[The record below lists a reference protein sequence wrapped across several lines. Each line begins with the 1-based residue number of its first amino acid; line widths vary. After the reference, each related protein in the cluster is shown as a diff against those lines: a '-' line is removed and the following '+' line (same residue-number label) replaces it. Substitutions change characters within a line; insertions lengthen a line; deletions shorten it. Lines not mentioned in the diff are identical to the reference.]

1 MSGVVEYPREAI
13 ALALAESARLCAGNP
28 FGNCS
33 WYHASWPVLKGL
45 GVFISLKSDDD
56 FLLPQL
62 RTAMAGG
69 ARRILISGTADAGML
84 ARVAACRDAAPDGL
98 DITVLDCCP
107 TPLAL
112 CRHYAGLAG
121 LPIRTVQADILT
133 YTEEGAEGYDLI
145 CTHSFLT
152 FFDAAQRLQLVRQW
166 HALLKPG
173 GVVITAQRVRPHET
187 ALITRY
193 PPEEVDALQDKAE
206 RLARVHGAALGV
218 DAELARHC
226 AWLYSAHHQTHLIA
240 DADELRAPFD
250 AAGFELRHFSP
261 PPVDAPV
268 ADVPGA
274 PGNAQAVRWRIFA
287 QKTVEMRN
295 PAQF

>member
-1 MSGVVEYPREAI
+1 MSAVVEYPREAI
-13 ALALAESARLCAGNP
+13 ALALAEAPRLCAGNP
-28 FGNCS
+28 FGDCS

-62 RTAMAGG
+62 RTALAGG

-84 ARVAACRDAAPDGL
+84 ARIAACQEAAPGGL

-112 CRHYAGLAG
+112 CRQYAERVG

-133 YTEEGAEGYDLI
+133 YSEECAPYDLI

-152 FFDAAQRLQLVRQW
+152 FFDAAQRLQLVKQW

-173 GVVITAQRVRPHET
+173 GAVITAQRVRPDET

-193 PPEEVDALQDKAE
+193 PAEEVAALQDTAE
-206 RLARVHGAALGV
+206 RLAAARGAALGV
-218 DAELARHC
+218 DAGLARHS
-226 AWLYSAHHQTHLIA
+226 AWRYGAHHHTHLIA

-250 AAGFELRHFSP
+250 AAGFTLVHFAP
-261 PPVDAPV
+261 PPTDAPV

-274 PGNAQAVRWRIFA
+274 PGNAQAVRWRILA
-287 QKTVEMRN
+287 QK
-295 PAQF
+295 PA

>member
-1 MSGVVEYPREAI
+1 MSAVIEYPREAI
-13 ALALAESARLCAGNP
+13 ALALAEAPRLCAGNP
-28 FGNCS
+28 FGDCG
-33 WYHASWPVLKGL
+33 WYHTSWPVLKGL

-62 RTAMAGG
+62 RTALAGG

-84 ARVAACRDAAPDGL
+84 ARIAACRDATPDSL

-112 CRHYAGLAG
+112 CRQYAELAD
-121 LPIRTVQADILT
+121 LPIRTVQADILS
-133 YTEEGAEGYDLI
+133 YIEEGAPYDLI

-152 FFDAAQRLQLVRQW
+152 FFDAAHRLQLVRQW
-166 HALLKPG
+166 HALLKPSG
-173 GVVITAQRVRPHET
+173 AVITAQRVRPDET

-193 PPEEVDALQDKAE
+193 PAEEVDALQDKAE
-206 RLARVHGAALGV
+206 RLAALHGAALGV
-218 DAELARHC
+218 DAELARHS
-226 AWLYSAHHQTHLIA
+226 AWLYGAHHHTHLIA
-240 DADELRAPFD
+240 DAEELRAPFD
-250 AAGFELRHFSP
+250 AAGFVFRHFAP
-261 PPVDAPV
+261 PPADAPV

-287 QKTVEMRN
+287 QK
-295 PAQF
+295 PAK

>member
-1 MSGVVEYPREAI
+1 MSDVVEYPREAI
-13 ALALAESARLCAGNP
+13 ALALAEAPSLCAGNP
-28 FGNCS
+28 FGDCS
-33 WYHASWPVLKGL
+33 WYHTSWPVLKGL

-62 RTAMAGG
+62 RTALAGG

-84 ARVAACRDAAPDGL
+84 ARIAACRDAAPDGL

-112 CRHYAGLAG
+112 CRQYAERAG
-121 LPIRTVQADILT
+121 LPIRTVQADILN
-133 YTEEGAEGYDLI
+133 YIEGAEAYDLI

-173 GVVITAQRVRPHET
+173 GAVITAQRVRPDET
-187 ALITRY
+187 ALISRY
-193 PPEEVDALQDKAE
+193 PAEEVGALQDKAE
-206 RLARVHGAALGV
+206 RLAALHGAALGV
-218 DAELARHC
+218 DAALARHC
-226 AWLYSAHHQTHLIA
+226 AWLYGAHHRMYLIA
-240 DADELRAPFD
+240 DAEQLRAPFD
-250 AAGFELRHFSP
+250 AAGFHLLHFAP
-261 PPVDAPV
+261 PPADAPV

-274 PGNAQAVRWRIFA
+274 PSNAQAVRWRIFA
-287 QKTVEMRN
+287 QKSEK
-295 PAQF
+295 

>member
-1 MSGVVEYPREAI
+1 MSDIVEYPREAI
-13 ALALAESARLCAGNP
+13 ALALAEAPSLCAGNP
-28 FGNCS
+28 FGDCR
-33 WYHASWPVLKGL
+33 WYHTSWPVLKGL

-62 RTAMAGG
+62 SSALAGG

-84 ARVAACRDAAPDGL
+84 ARIAACRDAAPDGL

-112 CRHYAGLAG
+112 CRQYAALAG
-121 LPIRTVQADILT
+121 LSIRTVQADILT
-133 YTEEGAEGYDLI
+133 YKEEGAPYDLI

-152 FFDAAQRLQLVRQW
+152 FFDAAQRLQLVKQW

-173 GVVITAQRVRPHET
+173 GAVITAQRVRPDET

-193 PPEEVDALQDKAE
+193 PADEVDALQDKAE
-206 RLARVHGAALGV
+206 RLAALHGAALGV
-218 DAELARHC
+218 DAALARHS
-226 AWLYSAHHQTHLIA
+226 AWLYGAHHHTHLIA
-240 DADELRAPFD
+240 DADELRMPFD
-250 AAGFELRHFSP
+250 AAGFVFRHFSP
-261 PPVDAPV
+261 PPADAPV

-274 PGNAQAVRWRIFA
+274 PGNAQAVRWRILA
-287 QKTVEMRN
+287 QK
-295 PAQF
+295 PAK

>member
-13 ALALAESARLCAGNP
+13 ALALAEAPTLCAGNP
-28 FGNCS
+28 FGDCS

-62 RTAMAGG
+62 RTALAGG

-84 ARVAACRDAAPDGL
+84 ARIAACRSAAPDGL

-112 CRHYAGLAG
+112 CRQYAALAG
-121 LPIRTVQADILT
+121 LPIRTVQADVLS
-133 YTEEGAEGYDLI
+133 YREQGAPYDLI

-152 FFDAAQRLQLVRQW
+152 FFDAAQRTQLVRQW
-166 HALLKPG
+166 CALLNPG
-173 GVVITAQRVRPHET
+173 GAVMTAQRVRPDET

-193 PPEEVDALQDKAE
+193 PAEEVAALQDKAE
-206 RLARVHGAALGV
+206 RLAGLHGAALGV
-218 DAELARHC
+218 DAERARHS
-226 AWLYSAHHQTHLIA
+226 AWLYGAHHQTHLIA
-240 DADELRAPFD
+240 DAEQLRAPFD
-250 AAGFELRHFSP
+250 AAGFVFRHFSP
-261 PPVDAPV
+261 PPADAPV
-268 ADVPGA
+268 PDIPGA
-274 PGNAQAVRWRIFA
+274 PGNAQAVRWRILA
-287 QKTVEMRN
+287 QKPV
-295 PAQF
+295 

>member
-1 MSGVVEYPREAI
+1 MNDVVEYPREAI
-13 ALALAESARLCAGNP
+13 ALALAEAPGLCAGNP

-45 GVFISLKSDDD
+45 GVFVSLKSDDD
-56 FLLPQL
+56 FLLPRL
-62 RTAMAGG
+62 RAALAGG
-69 ARRILISGTADAGML
+69 ARRILISGTADAGLL
-84 ARVAACRDAAPDGL
+84 ARIAACRDAAPDGL

-112 CRHYAGLAG
+112 CRQYAALAG

-133 YTEEGAEGYDLI
+133 YIEGAEPYDLI

-152 FFDAAQRLQLVRQW
+152 FFDAGQRRQLVKQW
-166 HALLKPG
+166 HALLRPG
-173 GVVITAQRVRPHET
+173 GAVLTAQRVRPDET

-193 PPEEVDALQDKAE
+193 PAEEVVALQDKAE
-206 RLARVHGAALGV
+206 RLAARHGAALGV
-218 DAELARHC
+218 DAGLARHS
-226 AWLYSAHHQTHLIA
+226 AWLYGAHHHTHLIA

-250 AAGFELRHFSP
+250 AAGFALVHFAP
-261 PPVDAPV
+261 PPADAPV

-287 QKTVEMRN
+287 QKPEK
-295 PAQF
+295 